1 MLVPSIFEDNFTDD
15 LFNDFFRSPFGRRD
29 FGLSNSSLTGGMS
42 TDVQEFEDKYQL
54 DLELPGYKKEDIQAE
69 LRDGYL
75 TINAKHEENK
85 DEKDE
90 KGKFIRRERYSGQCQ
105 RSFYVG
111 DAITQEDIKANFEN
125 GILKVEVPKKEAKPA
140 VENKQYIAIEG

>member
-1 MLVPSIFEDNFTDD
+1 M
-15 LFNDFFRSPFGRRD
+15 PFGRRD
-29 FGLSNSSLTGGMS
+29 FGLANSSITGGMS
-42 TDVQEFEDKYQL
+42 TDVQEFDDKYQL
-54 DLELPGYKKEDIQAE
+54 DLELPGFKKEDIQAE
-69 LRDGYL
+69 LKDGYL

-125 GILKVEVPKKEAKPA
+125 GVLKVEVPKKEAKPR
-140 VENKQYIAIEG
+140 VEEKKLIAIEG

>member
-15 LFNDFFRSPFGRRD
+15 LFNDFFKMPFGRRD
-29 FGLSNSSLTGGMS
+29 FGLANSSITGGMS
-42 TDVQEFEDKYQL
+42 TDVQEFDDKYQL
-54 DLELPGYKKEDIQAE
+54 DLELPGFKKEDIQAE
-69 LRDGYL
+69 LKDGYL

-125 GILKVEVPKKEAKPA
+125 GVLKVEVPKKEAKPR
-140 VENKQYIAIEG
+140 VEEKKPIAIEG